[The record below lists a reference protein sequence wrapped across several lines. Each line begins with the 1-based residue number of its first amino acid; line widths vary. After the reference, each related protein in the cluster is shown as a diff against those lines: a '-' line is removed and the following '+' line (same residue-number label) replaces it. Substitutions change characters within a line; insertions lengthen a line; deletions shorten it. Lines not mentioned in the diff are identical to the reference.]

1 MFINTIITSTN
12 NKTIIFISMICV
24 PLTAVQVLKQVKY
37 LYQLK
42 TTQKIEMNFLFIA
55 GVIETKLLI
64 IFLIVYPMEKCRV
77 KGETLLEV
85 MDKNHVIV
93 HRVNSENFF

>member
-1 MFINTIITSTN
+1 M
-12 NKTIIFISMICV
+12 
-24 PLTAVQVLKQVKY
+24 
-37 LYQLK
+37 
-42 TTQKIEMNFLFIA
+42 
-55 GVIETKLLI
+55 TKLLI